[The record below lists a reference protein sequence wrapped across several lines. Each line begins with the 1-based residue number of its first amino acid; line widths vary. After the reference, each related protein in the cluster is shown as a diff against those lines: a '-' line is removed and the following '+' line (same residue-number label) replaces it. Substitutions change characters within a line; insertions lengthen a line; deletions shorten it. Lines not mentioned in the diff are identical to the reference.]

1 MLNENEHNTGA
12 ERYTK
17 CFDEIH
23 KAVRA
28 VNPTIFFAGP
38 EGTGY
43 TDYLID
49 PKNHE
54 GGDASLIPDIL
65 SLHQGFSASGESTH
79 RQQRAGLGLRSLP
92 SLVVQRWRSV
102 ASCCCCV
109 LVVVVAAAWWRLT
122 AATAAKLRRWGVVR
136 EVLLGC

>member
-1 MLNENEHNTGA
+1 MPDVPTCRHSTGA

-23 KAVRA
+23 KAVRK

-49 PKNHE
+49 VRP
-54 GGDASLIPDIL
+54 
-65 SLHQGFSASGESTH
+65 
-79 RQQRAGLGLRSLP
+79 P
-92 SLVVQRWRSV
+92 SLR
-102 ASCCCCV
+102 CV
-109 LVVVVAAAWWRLT
+109 
-122 AATAAKLRRWGVVR
+122 
-136 EVLLGC
+136 